1 MKSKIRPIRNIM
13 KTRLHA
19 IRASYSYLS
28 CLALGVM
35 LALSTQTSL
44 RAAGPLVQ
52 SVTPILTLEHVRVA
66 FSVPVDPASA
76 TNIANYSFI
85 GPALSVQRATLITNS
100 VVELFT
106 SDQTPNSGYTLQIG
120 GVLDLSSASMTTTQL
135 NFTTPALTIS
145 PLRYDA
151 GTTNTQ
157 PDGPSS
163 PASAQGG
170 YWLETLP
177 IVAGLSVA
185 AVTNDNS
192 TGFNAW
198 NIIDNTTASGT
209 PNYSMAID
217 QNSINLAQTNG
228 WRIVLRSR
236 VVDNFANFL
245 TDHYLLYYN
254 LGVRFGLSWGV
265 NSSGNLYM
273 NALGP
278 TTTYT
283 LTSDVFSYHTNMMVY
298 NPTTKLVSVYFD
310 GQLIVDN
317 YAGQVLTG
325 RGLTFGNG
333 QSAAK
338 GSMNYNLVQ
347 LDVVGATQPVVLR
360 NPASITNEIGQQVT
374 FTAAFTPFVNSYQW
388 LSNGVIIPGVNAS
401 NYTTGFIV
409 ASANGSQYS
418 CRALSALGNV
428 ETTAATLTVTDS
440 GPQVKSV
447 TSVLTLEHVRV
458 AFSDAV
464 DPTTATNLANYSFS
478 AGALTLQMATLI
490 SPTVVELFTSDQT
503 PSSAHTLQIS
513 GIFANTG
520 STLMTSTQL
529 NFTTPALTISPL
541 RYDAGTTTTQP
552 SGPLDPSDPAAGYW
566 TKNLPAVSGFSM
578 AAVVDDNG
586 TGFNAWNITDSTT
599 ASGTP
604 NYGMLVGQA
613 ASLNLQQS
621 NGWRIVIRN
630 RLVDN
635 FGGTAADQ
643 VILYYNPG
651 VRYGLFWGMDG
662 SGNLFVNP
670 VGAST
675 YTVTS
680 DALSYHTNMMV
691 YNPATK
697 AVAVY
702 FDGRLLVDN
711 YAGQV
716 LAGTGMTFGSASS
729 AGKGSMNYNLVQLD
743 VVAAT
748 QPVVTLNPLSSM
760 NAVGQTVTFTANFTP
775 FVNAF
780 QWLSNG
786 VIIAGATATNY
797 TTPIIGLGYSGSQY
811 SCRALSF
818 LGNVETAAAT
828 LTVTDQTNPP
838 VILSASGSL
847 LGDRITITYSQP
859 VIDTYATNIANYSW
873 VNVGVTNIS
882 AQLVGP
888 ATVELRA
895 GPFLAGSYYTV
906 RVSNVRNLS
915 NVSIT
920 PNSPATVVFETLTP
934 LARYDAGDTTNAPS
948 GPPDPTSP
956 EGGNWSL
963 AMNIDANVSTNA
975 IVDDL
980 GSGFNAWQVRDAS
993 VVFNDFAIYTVPIA
1007 TNLEDNARQSGW
1019 VYTVRGRFAENFSAP
1034 VAMFAI
1040 YYDYQM
1046 NRYAL
1051 NFNVNGNNDLVVG
1064 TDFASYTVTSDGS
1077 GMNYH
1082 LHQFV
1087 FDPATSTSSYY
1098 FDGTLIVSGI
1108 PKSSVASSV
1117 AQLMFGAASSL
1128 GEGTMNYN
1136 LVQLSAVN
1144 GPLLSIAANGV
1155 NINVS
1160 YRGILQAATQLGSPM
1175 VWTSVATNSSSGIS
1189 VYSIPASSQAHQFFR
1204 AKLAQ

>member
-1 MKSKIRPIRNIM
+1 
-13 KTRLHA
+13 
-19 IRASYSYLS
+19 
-28 CLALGVM
+28 
-35 LALSTQTSL
+35 
-44 RAAGPLVQ
+44 
-52 SVTPILTLEHVRVA
+52 
-66 FSVPVDPASA
+66 
-76 TNIANYSFI
+76 
-85 GPALSVQRATLITNS
+85 
-100 VVELFT
+100 
-106 SDQTPNSGYTLQIG
+106 
-120 GVLDLSSASMTTTQL
+120 
-135 NFTTPALTIS
+135 
-145 PLRYDA
+145 
-151 GTTNTQ
+151 
-157 PDGPSS
+157 
-163 PASAQGG
+163 
-170 YWLETLP
+170 
-177 IVAGLSVA
+177 
-185 AVTNDNS
+185 
-192 TGFNAW
+192 
-198 NIIDNTTASGT
+198 
-209 PNYSMAID
+209 
-217 QNSINLAQTNG
+217 
-228 WRIVLRSR
+228 
-236 VVDNFANFL
+236 
-245 TDHYLLYYN
+245 
-254 LGVRFGLSWGV
+254 
-265 NSSGNLYM
+265 
-273 NALGP
+273 
-278 TTTYT
+278 
-283 LTSDVFSYHTNMMVY
+283 
-298 NPTTKLVSVYFD
+298 
-310 GQLIVDN
+310 
-317 YAGQVLTG
+317 
-325 RGLTFGNG
+325 
-333 QSAAK
+333 
-338 GSMNYNLVQ
+338 
-347 LDVVGATQPVVLR
+347 
-360 NPASITNEIGQQVT
+360 
-374 FTAAFTPFVNSYQW
+374 
-388 LSNGVIIPGVNAS
+388 
-401 NYTTGFIV
+401 
-409 ASANGSQYS
+409 
-418 CRALSALGNV
+418 
-428 ETTAATLTVTDS
+428 
-440 GPQVKSV
+440 
-447 TSVLTLEHVRV
+447 
-458 AFSDAV
+458 
-464 DPTTATNLANYSFS
+464 
-478 AGALTLQMATLI
+478 
-490 SPTVVELFTSDQT
+490 
-503 PSSAHTLQIS
+503 
-513 GIFANTG
+513 
-520 STLMTSTQL
+520 
-529 NFTTPALTISPL
+529 
-541 RYDAGTTTTQP
+541 
-552 SGPLDPSDPAAGYW
+552 
-566 TKNLPAVSGFSM
+566 
-578 AAVVDDNG
+578 
-586 TGFNAWNITDSTT
+586 
-599 ASGTP
+599 
-604 NYGMLVGQA
+604 
-613 ASLNLQQS
+613 
-621 NGWRIVIRN
+621 
-630 RLVDN
+630 
-635 FGGTAADQ
+635 
-643 VILYYNPG
+643 
-651 VRYGLFWGMDG
+651 MDG

-748 QPVVTLNPLSSM
+748 QPVVTLNPQSSM

-1160 YRGILQAATQLGSPM
+1160 YRGILQAATQLGNPT
-1175 VWTSVATNSSSGIS
+1175 VWTSVATNASSGTN
-1189 VYSIPASSQAHQFFR
+1189 VYSIPATSQAHQFFR